1 VASIAH
7 EYPEVLREVLR
18 QVRERCRV
26 QETEALRKRVQ
37 VNNGD
42 FQRLGLHTASSPEQ
56 EHGVGEALTKDADEG
71 VDGNEHEGTGGKGD
85 GCGGQEMMNK
95 ASFGVVEGVGV
106 SRDWLEDR
114 LAKLDQSPG
123 TWGGAGEGQ
132 TLGRTHGSIEL
143 EEVEVVADHQLPF
156 GHVYDALLSVGCRAS
171 APERKLFL
179 RDHYGPLSGVP
190 EDDISGGHGNIG
202 LKVTVISACDLPQ
215 APTQF
220 LDTVDGY
227 CEIEWEGQTVAT
239 HVVENSLAPE
249 WNESKML
256 PFDSSG
262 ITYEELLDDISR
274 PNIGPMLVTLI
285 DWNSLSHHE
294 PIGHFTIQPRALH
307 KVLKFGLQ
315 STVAYTLENDDHVQI
330 QGSQEFYRGQQINL
344 KPSTVTIK
352 LEPLFKE
359 GDSRRK
365 PVAGESKANLSPTHG
380 SAGAGY
386 GVEEVG
392 EEEHHD
398 HVTEEDFEHM
408 VSILPRDEE
417 AMSNVSIHAH
427 SHATVYSLPN
437 STVLRDM
444 AERFPGIVA
453 RMAIF
458 ARRQQHA
465 RIRLQ
470 WQDFGSSAVWLRNR
484 EMKRLLLSISKVGM
498 GFAMQKKKMDNVLAN
513 MRDARDKA
521 ALEARELSAACR
533 PGVGGQVA
541 RLMPEISD
549 RDMVVLHRY
558 FDWWIDATHGLAA
571 LQEEMETR
579 HALASYAPKLSRLQ
593 VQMLEVERLRLRAA
607 MDASDDPVVQ
617 RIQEEE
623 EEARILDIRSD
634 DVATGL

>member
-1 VASIAH
+1 MASFAH

-18 QVRERCRV
+18 QVREHCRV
-26 QETEALRKRVQ
+26 QETEALRQRVQ
-37 VNNGD
+37 ANKGD
-42 FQRLGLHTASSPEQ
+42 AQRLGLHAAPE
-56 EHGVGEALTKDADEG
+56 GEALPKDAAEG
-71 VDGNEHEGTGGKGD
+71 VDGNEHGVEGTGGAGD
-85 GCGGQEMMNK
+85 GFGGQEMMMHK
-95 ASFGVVEGVGV
+95 ASLGDVEGVDV
-106 SRDWLEDR
+106 SGDWLEDG
-114 LAKLDQSPG
+114 LDKLDRSPG

-132 TLGRTHGSIEL
+132 TFGRTHGSIEL

-179 RDHYGPLSGVP
+179 RDHYGPLCGVP
-190 EDDISGGHGNIG
+190 DDDIAGGHGNIG

-249 WNESKML
+249 WNESKRL
-256 PFDSSG
+256 SFDSRG
-262 ITYEELLDDISR
+262 ITYEELLDDVSR
-274 PNIGPMLVTLI
+274 PNIGPLRVTLI

-294 PIGHFTIQPRALH
+294 PIGHVTIQPRALH

-344 KPSTVTIK
+344 KPTTVTIM

-359 GDSRRK
+359 GDPRRK
-365 PVAGESKANLSPTHG
+365 PVGAVAGEIEANLLPAHG
-380 SAGAGY
+380 SAGAGH

-392 EEEHHD
+392 EEEHHG

-444 AERFPGIVA
+444 AERFPSQVA

-470 WQDFGSSAVWLRNR
+470 WQDFGSSVVWLRNR

-541 RLMPEISD
+541 RVMPEISD

-558 FDWWIDATHGLAA
+558 FDWWIDASDGVAA

-579 HALASYAPKLSRLQ
+579 HARASYAPKLSRLQ
-593 VQMLEVERLRLRAA
+593 VQMLEVERLRSRAA
-607 MDASDDPVVQ
+607 MDASHDPVMQ
-617 RIQEEE
+617 RIREQEEE
-623 EEARILDIRSD
+623 AQILDIRSD